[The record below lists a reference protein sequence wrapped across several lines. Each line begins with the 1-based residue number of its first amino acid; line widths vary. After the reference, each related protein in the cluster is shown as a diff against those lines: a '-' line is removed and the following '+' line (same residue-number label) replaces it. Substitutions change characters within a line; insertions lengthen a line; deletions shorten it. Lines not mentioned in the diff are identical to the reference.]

1 MGKNS
6 PGADLG
12 AALAAGVMIG
22 WLIKRRSLRITDLES
37 RQCPPPPACARDR
50 THRGGAGQVVSSVA
64 GFGENMLNL
73 AELQARMAAVELRQN
88 VDMLKIA
95 GAIVVTAVM
104 IALASFPILLA
115 GAAEVLV
122 SEFHWRRGFA
132 LSLWVLPPS
141 ASRHSPRWPARSG
154 SGGSDSGSRCP
165 PKNSPATST
174 GCTRCCA

>member
-1 MGKNS
+1 
-6 PGADLG
+6 
-12 AALAAGVMIG
+12 
-22 WLIKRRSLRITDLES
+22 
-37 RQCPPPPACARDR
+37 
-50 THRGGAGQVVSSVA
+50 
-64 GFGENMLNL
+64 MLNL
-73 AELQARMAAVELRQN
+73 AELQARMAALELRQN

-132 LSLWVLPPS
+132 LITVGLATFGVAAFAAL
-141 ASRHSPRWPARSG
+141 AGAVG